1 MMMMMM
7 IVKQKTFIHYVSLK
21 MVLLTLPNL
30 HLFLRQRGYKTS
42 TTHLYSDHQIVQIG
56 LMMRRRIIDDD
67 DDDNSE
73 TKEFYSLGVP
83 ENGFAYS
90 S

>member
-7 IVKQKTFIHYVSLK
+7 IVKQKTFTHYVSLK

-42 TTHLYSDHQIVQIG
+42 TTHLYSDYQIVWAW
-56 LMMRRRIIDDD
+56 LFEPFSIDQ
-67 DDDNSE
+67 
-73 TKEFYSLGVP
+73 LH
-83 ENGFAYS
+83 
-90 S
+90 

>member
-1 MMMMMM
+1 MMM

-42 TTHLYSDHQIVQIG
+42 TTHLYSDHQIVWAW
-56 LMMRRRIIDDD
+56 LNTFLIDQ
-67 DDDNSE
+67 
-73 TKEFYSLGVP
+73 LH
-83 ENGFAYS
+83 
-90 S
+90 